1 MALNIVWFAFFAIAL
16 VVAALKYAIGGDPL
30 IFKVLGDG
38 IVDSAKTSITEV
50 ALPLAGAIIFFVGLL
65 NIADKA
71 GLVKGLSKILGPFF
85 RRLFPEV
92 PKDHPATGFMVMN
105 FAANMLGLDNAATPF
120 ALKAMDSLQGLNP
133 DKDRASN
140 AQIMFLVLHTSGLT
154 LIPLTAIAYRTTMH
168 SVEPAAIFIPC
179 LVATAA
185 STILS
190 VLVMTVWQ
198 RIRIDWVLLG
208 GILALAGFVLGLLY
222 WVGHMPEAQR
232 NLFSQV
238 AGNLLLL
245 LLVVG
250 FLLVG
255 LIKKVP
261 IFETFIEGAKG
272 GWDVVVRIMPY
283 LVGMLVGVRVF
294 RDSGALDYVTDG
306 IRWVVAAV
314 GLNTDFVPAMPVA
327 LMRPFNGAASRAI
340 MLNVMQTYKV
350 DSFPGKLSSIMQNSA
365 ETTFY
370 IIAVYFGSVGIRKTR
385 YAVWAGLVA
394 DMLGVLCAIGIAYI
408 FFH

>member
-38 IVDSAKTSITEV
+38 IVDAAKTSITEV

-120 ALKAMDSLQGLNP
+120 ALKAMDSLQSLNP

-245 LLVVG
+245 LLIVG
-250 FLLVG
+250 FLLAG

-306 IRWVVAAV
+306 IRWAVAAV

-327 LMRPFNGAASRAI
+327 IMRPFNGAASRAI

>member
-222 WVGHMPEAQR
+222 WVGHMPEVQR

-245 LLVVG
+245 LLIVG
-250 FLLVG
+250 FLLAG

-327 LMRPFNGAASRAI
+327 IMRPFNGAASRAI